1 MTLRAPTSRVTVA
14 SYLAAERTADEKSIL
29 WDFETFA
36 MAGGSQQHN
45 LLTAAILSE
54 FGAKL
59 KGKPCRTYASD
70 QRVRLPSLARYVY
83 PDASVTCP
91 PVEVDESD
99 TDTICNPRLVVE
111 VLSDST
117 EAFDRGEKFLA
128 YRSIASLTDYLLVSQ
143 HEVRIEH
150 FHRQDEA
157 TWVLRTYGPEQVVDI
172 AALGV
177 QLAVSDVFEG
187 IVLVPRPKP

>member
-14 SYLAAERTADEKSIL
+14 SYLSAERTAVTKSVL

-36 MAGGSQQHN
+36 MASGTQQHN
-45 LLTAAILSE
+45 LLTAAMLRE
-54 FGAKL
+54 LGTRL
-59 KGKPCRTYASD
+59 RGKPCRTYASD
-70 QRVRLPSLARYVY
+70 QRIRLPSLGRYVY

-117 EAFDRGEKFLA
+117 EAFDRGDKFLA
-128 YRSIASLTDYLLVSQ
+128 YRSITSLTDYLLVSQ

-150 FHRQDEA
+150 FHRQDEV
-157 TWVLRTYGPEQVVDI
+157 TWVLRTYGPEQVVAI

-177 QLAVSDVFEG
+177 ELPVSDVFEG
-187 IVLVPRPKP
+187 IVLVTRTEP